1 MQNGTMET
9 MTSGYKVTSDNNL
22 IFSQTVTGYSH
33 KLNELICQDDSGVM
47 IDEGRKCIVIAVAD
61 GHGDPLCARSDR
73 GSEFAV
79 KAATEC
85 LMEFGGWCC
94 DNPEYARGLED
105 KYRCRVIIRKLTDAI
120 IASWSDKVESDLAQD
135 PYDAGGEQMDN
146 QEYIYG
152 TTLLAAVKTP
162 DNLIVVQQGDGTCC
176 VLLRNGEMIKPVPS
190 DEECIGNITTSL
202 CDNDVPV
209 RIRSC
214 TIDDPDEK
222 IAACFIGTDGIED
235 SFADENELFAYY
247 NRLMAN
253 MTCKSGQEDDMN
265 LEDELSRLSKTG
277 SGDDM
282 SVAGI
287 INIYDKGEFL
297 KAVNKTIQENEA
309 TNRID
314 ELDAK
319 LISMQ
324 RKDTYLKE
332 EMRRNRTPESITR
345 YREYHSEYKA
355 LEKEKK
361 KLIRMRKLKQLIG
374 RRKNNDM

>member
-1 MQNGTMET
+1 
-9 MTSGYKVTSDNNL
+9 
-22 IFSQTVTGYSH
+22 
-33 KLNELICQDDSGVM
+33 
-47 IDEGRKCIVIAVAD
+47 
-61 GHGDPLCARSDR
+61 
-73 GSEFAV
+73 
-79 KAATEC
+79 
-85 LMEFGGWCC
+85 
-94 DNPEYARGLED
+94 
-105 KYRCRVIIRKLTDAI
+105 
-120 IASWSDKVESDLAQD
+120 
-135 PYDAGGEQMDN
+135 
-146 QEYIYG
+146 
-152 TTLLAAVKTP
+152 
-162 DNLIVVQQGDGTCC
+162 
-176 VLLRNGEMIKPVPS
+176 
-190 DEECIGNITTSL
+190 
-202 CDNDVPV
+202 
-209 RIRSC
+209 
-214 TIDDPDEK
+214 
-222 IAACFIGTDGIED
+222 
-235 SFADENELFAYY
+235 
-247 NRLMAN
+247 
-253 MTCKSGQEDDMN
+253 MN

-287 INIYDKGEFL
+287 INVYDKGEFL